1 MPTTKKPR
9 FNLSLKKNE
18 KRKEKKHKVRFFLGY
33 LIGKKVKKREINY
46 ILNDID
52 IPNKKYTKNV
62 FFILF

>member
-1 MPTTKKPR
+1 MKK
-9 FNLSLKKNE
+9 KKY
-18 KRKEKKHKVRFFLGY
+18 KVRCFLGY